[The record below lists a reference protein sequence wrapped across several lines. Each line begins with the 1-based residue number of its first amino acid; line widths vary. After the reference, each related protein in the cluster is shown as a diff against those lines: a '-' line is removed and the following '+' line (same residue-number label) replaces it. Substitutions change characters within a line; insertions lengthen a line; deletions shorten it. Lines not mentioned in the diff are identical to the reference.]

1 MNRKGRQSNT
11 PALSEALISAMSRA
25 KSFHMEGKFAEAQ
38 KLYLKVLDNVPEYP
52 EALYLLG
59 VLRYQHNRDLNGA
72 ELVKRSIE
80 LSPQRADWHNT
91 LGNIYLVE
99 KNFSLAVESFKN
111 SIDLVSDDANAW
123 NNMGAALQQLNRFGD
138 AEAAYRKAVELNPDF
153 IPALNNLGALLS
165 AQGRHAESAGY
176 LCKAIVLSP
185 GENQSKLERGAAF
198 YKLGRIEEAAEV
210 YRQWTIEEPENPI
223 AAHLYTACSG
233 VNASPRASDAFIE
246 AKSDEYAAQFD
257 VKMEQL
263 SYAGPALIA
272 AALAKETAPAK
283 RFDSLDAGCGTGLCA
298 SVLKLFS
305 RHLTGVDLSAS
316 MLKEAAKRGL
326 YDELVKDELTGY
338 MLKHTARFDLIAA
351 ADTLIYFGALE
362 EVVAAAWG
370 ALRPK
375 GLMVFTVESSGDD
388 TDTPAFSLNP
398 HGRYS
403 HRRDYVSAV
412 LKSCAFDVVSMQP
425 ATLRKEWGEPVNC
438 LVVTARKM
446 ADDKSADGKGVFNS
460 IKRLFSHK

>member
-1 MNRKGRQSNT
+1 MNRKGKQSNT
-11 PALSEALISAMSRA
+11 TSLSKALISAMSRA
-25 KSFHMEGKFAEAQ
+25 KSFHLEGKFAEAQ

-59 VLRYQHNRDLNGA
+59 ILRYQHNRDLNG
-72 ELVKRSIE
+72 LPLIKRSIE
-80 LSPQRADWHNT
+80 LSPQRADWHNN
-91 LGNIYLVE
+91 LGNIQLME
-99 KNFSLAVESFKN
+99 KNYSLAVESFKN
-111 SIDLVSDDANAW
+111 SVDLVPDDANVW
-123 NNMGAALQQLNRFGD
+123 NNLGAALQQLNLLGD

-153 IPALNNLGALLS
+153 IPALNNLGAVLS
-165 AQGRHAESAGY
+165 ARGESAESAGY
-176 LCKAIVLSP
+176 LCKAIVLCP
-185 GENQSKLERGAAF
+185 GDNQSKLERGAAF
-198 YKLGRIEEAAEV
+198 YKLGRIEEAAQV
-210 YRQWTIEEPENPI
+210 YSQWMTEEPENPI

-233 VNASPRASDAFIE
+233 LNVPPRAADAFIE
-246 AKSDEYAAQFD
+246 ANFDEYAAQFD
-257 VKMEQL
+257 AKMEQL

-283 RFDSLDAGCGTGLCA
+283 QFYSLDAGCGTGLCA
-298 SVLKLFS
+298 PVLALFS

-316 MLKEAAKRGL
+316 MLKEAATRGL

-338 MLKHTARFDLIAA
+338 LLKHTARFDLIAA

-375 GLMVFTVESSGDD
+375 GLMVFTVESSGGD
-388 TDTPAFSLNP
+388 TGTPAFSLNP

-403 HRRDYVSAV
+403 HRRDYLSAV
-412 LKSCAFDVVSMQP
+412 LKSCAFDVASMQP

-438 LVVTARKM
+438 LLVTARKR
-446 ADDKSADGKGVFNS
+446 ADGRGMFNLV
-460 IKRLFSHK
+460 KRLFSHKR